1 MAPPTWV
8 AGVLAAVVLLI
19 AGYCATRLVAARWW
33 RRSTDHGVDVMHA
46 VMGVAMAGMLV
57 PRLSLLQP
65 RAWAVLF
72 AVGAVWV
79 GWQVLRGRR
88 RHRATGSAQPAAL
101 AQGGQAGLG
110 GHHGAHVLFC
120 AAMVCMLLATP
131 NLSVPMTAGRG
142 ALPVLALLLAVA
154 VAASV
159 VVSTDRL
166 SALSP
171 APAPA
176 PVAATPITPAQAA
189 AAAPAPP
196 RDHPS
201 ADGAVSTGGALA
213 RAARGTP
220 GRAGAGGPVLA
231 PAARPAL
238 CPRLAACCQIMM
250 GVAMAYMLILML

>member
-72 AVGAVWV
+72 AVGAVWF

-159 VVSTDRL
+159 VVSTDWL

-176 PVAATPITPAQAA
+176 LVAATPITPAQAA

-213 RAARGTP
+213 RAARGTT

-250 GVAMAYMLILML
+250 